1 MKENI
6 VTKIC
11 PKTFARNFEFEGL
24 RKAVFLIKTLY
35 LGESGAVV
43 ARLTPDRKVGG
54 SNPAAAKT
62 VTREEIHS
70 R

>member
-1 MKENI
+1 MLSL
-6 VTKIC
+6 V
-11 PKTFARNFEFEGL
+11 L
-24 RKAVFLIKTLY
+24 W
-35 LGESGAVV
+35 ESGAVV

>member
-1 MKENI
+1 MFI
-6 VTKIC
+6 DSSDS
-11 PKTFARNFEFEGL
+11 R
-24 RKAVFLIKTLY
+24 
-35 LGESGAVV
+35 ESGAVV
-43 ARLTPDRKVGG
+43 ARLTPVRKVGG